1 MKKLVV
7 SLLVTITLLAGFSL
21 NAPAEQ
27 SVDSDTFYVLW
38 DPGNNGW

>member
-7 SLLVTITLLAGFSL
+7 SLLVTITILAGFSL

-27 SVDSDTFYVLW
+27 STDTGTISLFR
-38 DPGNNGW
+38 DPGNDGI